1 MPNVKKKSNF
11 FIPALAAGLIG
22 QTVLC
27 MAEQLLPKGLMLN
40 LDFKHAQNG
49 LIPNKA
55 FFPLYVPQGEAGI
68 EPLLQ
73 EMMLVLKSDT
83 GMDIPHSSLIQPD
96 GSEWIVSVRVG
107 VLSDGMV
114 ISQGN
119 DQYGYAIYIK
129 GGAAHAVIRTG
140 HSSMLL
146 KEDPRYGVTD
156 CKREMVTV
164 ELRIKPDMAVL
175 TLNRKRAAMVRLDAP
190 LDGDEMPIR
199 IGNHYAL
206 PAIMEN
212 IPGVEPTGF
221 SGAISTLKIL
231 RQ

>member
-1 MPNVKKKSNF
+1 MRNNITTASVLILALINF
-11 FIPALAAGLIG
+11 MPALSSDA
-22 QTVLC
+22 TSSF
-27 MAEQLLPKGLMLN
+27 PNGLMLN
-40 LDFKHAQNG
+40 LDFQNVEEG

-55 FFPLYVPQGEAGI
+55 FFPLYVPQCDAGV
-68 EPLLQ
+68 EPFLQ
-73 EMMLVLKSDT
+73 EMMLVFKSDI
-83 GMDIPHSSLIQPD
+83 GLDIPHSSLIQPD
-96 GSEWIVSVRVG
+96 GSEWIVSVRMG
-107 VLSDGMV
+107 ALSDGMV

-129 GGAAHAVIRTG
+129 NDVAHAVIRTG

-156 CKREMVTV
+156 CTKDMVSV
-164 ELRIKPDMAVL
+164 ELRIKPDRALL

-190 LDGDEMPIR
+190 LSGDEMPIR
-199 IGNHYAL
+199 IGNHHAL

-212 IPGVEPTGF
+212 MPGVDPTGF
-221 SGAISTLKIL
+221 SGVISTLKIL